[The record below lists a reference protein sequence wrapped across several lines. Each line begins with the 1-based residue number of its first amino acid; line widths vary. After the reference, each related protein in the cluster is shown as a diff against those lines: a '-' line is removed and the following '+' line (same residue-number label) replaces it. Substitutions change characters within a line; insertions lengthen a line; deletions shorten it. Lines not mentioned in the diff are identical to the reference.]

1 MRRLQQRRSIAKF
14 LCFLMILEMFVASP
28 NVAEASVSKTISKNG
43 REYCAVEGN
52 KQTITVTLA
61 SPNKPENTKVVSS
74 SVPSWASVSKPNYNS
89 PVFMVTVQQNN
100 GSGSRVENIEFTDG
114 TNSWT
119 LTLTQYVYKAPTT
132 TPPTKPVT
140 KEPTKKAPTPTK
152 APTSTPTPTP
162 ELTASEASLGFPADG
177 ATKTVTISGHTGTL
191 RADRND
197 TWFTVSVSGGTIS
210 VTATKNT
217 STARASYVD
226 VTDTGSGRSVR
237 IQVTQAAPIYNP
249 EPTKAPTNTPTPTP
263 AETLPVKTKKLQFGA
278 QGGQSTITLD
288 EKTYNL
294 RFSYPDNPSVPTGW
308 VTMSYEN
315 GKIIVKVKQN
325 KDYIS
330 LSMKVKITDTMT
342 NQYAYVTINQKAAPK
357 PTPTPTPYLS
367 ANRNEISFDDKG
379 GSDTIT
385 LAGVRG
391 EIALS
396 YDWIT
401 NGEKDWAHAIYDGK
415 SVKLTV
421 DQNKSI
427 NPRTVTLTITDATT
441 KKTVS
446 IAISQEAMPNT
457 TVIQMP
463 VYVKVFGVNML
474 HSNLYSYEEHN
485 EVIEVSGNSGNL
497 QFFYEWEPETQTNW
511 VQMVFMNGVIKMHM
525 NENRTSDPR
534 EVKIK
539 ILDEVSR
546 QSVTVIIKQAPADPS
561 IPLAVAAKTLEWSIR
576 AIKTAKAIE
585 YLMNWDIAK
594 ASNMA
599 PDDLVALVM
608 ALISTRF
615 DPTDENREKNKSI
628 IYGNDFKLDLEV
640 GKGYINGQ
648 ERGEKA
654 GLKFGGTSFAK
665 AGCGIIACYNALNH
679 FGMAPKEMAILRFIE
694 CFERNGYI
702 MNLPPVDDKVYKLI
716 YITLKVAQ
724 SKQPNNQALND
735 LTNLFSQIV
744 EYGANHFGGCGVN
757 PYKIDDAL
765 AKYGLKTKTFQTK
778 KGFINS
784 VQNALKSKTH
794 KCYIVDFWNGQG
806 GGTGHF
812 VFIETDES
820 SGWIKAYNWEGDDML
835 EESISLYT
843 LEETVGDGN
852 FLIAYE
858 VYK

>member
-89 PVFMVTVQQNN
+89 PVFKVTVQQNN

-132 TPPTKPVT
+132 KPPTKPVT

-177 ATKTVTISGHTGTL
+177 ATKTVTISGYTGTL

-249 EPTKAPTNTPTPTP
+249 EPSKAPTNTPTPIP

-315 GKIIVKVKQN
+315 GKIIVIVKQN

-330 LSMKVKITDTMT
+330 RSMKVKITDTMT

-367 ANRNEISFDDKG
+367 ANRSEISFDDKG

-391 EIALS
+391 EIAIS

-427 NPRTVTLTITDATT
+427 NPRMVTLTITDATT

-457 TVIQMP
+457 TVVQMP

-511 VQMVFMNGVIKMHM
+511 VQMVFMNDVIKLHM

-628 IYGNDFKLDLEV
+628 VYGNDFKLDLEV

-665 AGCGIIACYNALNH
+665 AGCGIIACYNALYH
-679 FGMAPKEMAILRFIE
+679 FGMAPKEMDFLRFIE

-702 MNLPPVDDKVYKLI
+702 MNLPPADDKVYRLI

-724 SKQPNNQALND
+724 SKQPNIQALND